1 MPKRTIRCRKIKQQ
15 GGKIYVQFSDKAELE
30 FESRADIK
38 RWVAEKLND
47 EIVKALLL
55 AAVLEDAANGV
66 PLTECDGKRIT
77 LDWAAASLLT
87 VEATP

>member
-1 MPKRTIRCRKIKQQ
+1 MPKRTIRCRRIKQQ
-15 GGKIYVQFSDKAELE
+15 GGRIYVQFSDKTEIEADSRAEL
-30 FESRADIK
+30 K
-38 RWVAEKLND
+38 RWVAEKITD
-47 EIVKALLL
+47 EVVKALLL

-77 LDWAAASLLT
+77 LDWAAASLLV

>member
-1 MPKRTIRCRKIKQQ
+1 MPKRTIRCRRIKQQ
-15 GGKIYVQFSDKAELE
+15 GGRIYVQFSDKAEIE
-30 FESRADIK
+30 ADSRAELK
-38 RWVAEKLND
+38 RWVAEKITD
-47 EIVKALLL
+47 EVVKALLI

-87 VEATP
+87 VEAAQ